1 MKKMFM
7 VGALSLATLCGVQA
21 QTSTSNQNS
30 NPVTD
35 GTTKNSGVGSATNG
49 SASPVGTTNSSGVVG
64 ANNGTS
70 YGNQPTV
77 SSGTTPTGSGSSQ
90 RKSGKA
96 KSKKNS

>member
-7 VGALSLATLCGVQA
+7 VGALSLATLYGVQA

-35 GTTKNSGVGSATNG
+35 GTTKNSGVGNATNG
-49 SASPVGTTNSSGVVG
+49 SASPVGTTNSSGAVG
-64 ANNGTS
+64 ASNGTS

-77 SSGTTPTGSGSSQ
+77 SSGTTTTGSGSQ

-96 KSKKNS
+96 KPKKNS